1 MVVDCG
7 TSRRSWLP
15 RPTVVVVARTESLS
29 VSALARTVVGAST
42 VPRGADAAGD
52 GADAADAAGGAVC
65 ANAAGWNNPKPAA
78 SAPSER
84 TLGVPGKR
92 VSAAAGARRNE
103 AEGSNGR
110 VNTCIPL
117 GWARAG
123 DGGLVRKA
131 EGSYLVRINLPS
143 AVCLSR

>member
-42 VPRGADAAGD
+42 VPPGADAA
-52 GADAADAAGGAVC
+52 AAGGAVC
-65 ANAAGWNNPKPAA
+65 ANAAGWNSPKPAA
-78 SAPSER
+78 IAPSER

-92 VSAAAGARRNE
+92 VSAAEAAAAEMEAAG
-103 AEGSNGR
+103 SKGR

-123 DGGLVRKA
+123 DGGLVRRGKRA
-131 EGSYLVRINLPS
+131 TW
-143 AVCLSR
+143 

>member
-42 VPRGADAAGD
+42 VPPGADAAAAAGD

-65 ANAAGWNNPKPAA
+65 ANAAGWNSPKPAA
-78 SAPSER
+78 IAPSEQNAR
-84 TLGVPGKR
+84 CAGEASLGG
-92 VSAAAGARRNE
+92 G
-103 AEGSNGR
+103 GSCG
-110 VNTCIPL
+110 
-117 GWARAG
+117 
-123 DGGLVRKA
+123 
-131 EGSYLVRINLPS
+131 
-143 AVCLSR
+143 